1 MLEPMYEFDPTVRV
15 FLDEVSPED
24 RANGAA
30 VVLLGAVAI
39 FGVAWLAKELAPALA
54 RLAAQLP
61 PAGAVLER
69 AAAMGL
75 LVAVAMA
82 PAPETHR

>member
-1 MLEPMYEFDPTVRV
+1 MEWEGRCPLLISARV
-15 FLDEVSPED
+15 CFSRPLSPV
-24 RANGAA
+24 NGRCIA
-30 VVLLGAVAI
+30 VVLTLSVM
-39 FGVAWLAKELAPALA
+39 PALA

-69 AAAMGL
+69 AAATGL
-75 LVAVAMA
+75 LVVVAMA